1 MSNEIDSVLPPASP
15 QPQPTKSRS
24 KSGRALLWI
33 ILIIL
38 GALVAPAVGCGAF
51 GFAIVAA
58 SSQSTQTTGIGPAVG
73 VIYVEGV
80 IFSGESSPDVFGSSG
95 AGSATI
101 VELIQRANEDSDIKA
116 IVLRV
121 DSPGG
126 GVVASDEIHHA
137 LLQVNKPVVVS
148 MGSVAA
154 SGGYYISAPADYIY
168 ANPHTLT
175 GSIGVISQFITA
187 EELLDEIGVEVV
199 VVTSGEVKDFGSY
212 HRDMTDEERAYW
224 QALID
229 ETYDGFVQIVAD
241 GRGMSV
247 EQVRQLAD
255 GRVYTG
261 LQAVELGLIDEV
273 GYFEDAINKAA
284 DLGGISGDPRVI
296 ELYPEYGFW
305 DSLYGIQ
312 AAQNTSLSLD
322 LLRDL
327 MTPTLEARYLGQ

>member
-1 MSNEIDSVLPPASP
+1 MSNEIDTVPPAFDPPP
-15 QPQPTKSRS
+15 QPAKPRS
-24 KSGRALLWI
+24 KGSRTALWV

-38 GALVAPAVGCGAF
+38 GALVAPVVGCGAF
-51 GFAIVAA
+51 GLAIALA
-58 SSQSTQTTGIGPAVG
+58 SSPSTATTGVGPAVG

-80 IFSGESSPDVFGSSG
+80 IFSGESSVDVFGSSG
-95 AGSATI
+95 AGSSTI
-101 VELIQRANEDSDIKA
+101 IDLIKRADEDNEVKA

-126 GVVASDEIHHA
+126 GVVASDEIYHA
-137 LLQVNKPVVVS
+137 LTQVSKPIVVS
-148 MGSVAA
+148 MGSTAA

-175 GSIGVISQFITA
+175 GSIGVISQFVTA
-187 EELLDEIGVEVV
+187 EELLDEVGVEVV
-199 VVTSGEVKDFGSY
+199 VITSGEVKDFGSY
-212 HRDMTDEERAYW
+212 HRDMTEEERAYW

-284 DLGGISGDPRVI
+284 ELGGISGEPRVV
-296 ELYPEYGFW
+296 EFFPESGFW
-305 DSLYGIQ
+305 DSLYGVQ
-312 AAQNTSLSLD
+312 AAQNTSLPLE
-322 LLRDL
+322 LLREL
-327 MTPTLEARYLGQ
+327 MTPSLEARYVGP